1 MKIKEQ
7 PGVQKP
13 RPSSSAGASR
23 KAELERLARM
33 TIEERVLA
41 ALSLRDRLGDL
52 QPSSLSR

>member
-7 PGVQKP
+7 PEVQKP
-13 RPSSSAGASR
+13 RLSSSAGASR

-52 QPSSLSR
+52 QPSSLAR